1 MLVLILTILDSLFA
15 VLGEHT
21 IQSDFTVTVA
31 EKMTQPLTY
40 RGAVT
45 MRGECFRMEIFD
57 KEAAFDGKTLYVYS
71 DDTGELTLSE
81 PSGQERI
88 TSNPFLFAKN
98 LAETCHAE
106 ERTMQDGTVTVTL
119 TPADKTSGVTR
130 ITVRLSP
137 SVLNPATHEPMSLSV
152 EMKEGNRTTA
162 LKMDKPHYL
171 PTAKNS
177 KQDFVL
183 TKPDAYINDLR

>member
-21 IQSDFTVTVA
+21 LQSDYTVTVA
-31 EKMTQPLTY
+31 ENVTQPLTY
-40 RGAVT
+40 HGSVT
-45 MRGECFRMEIFD
+45 MRGECFRLNIFD

-81 PSGQERI
+81 PSGRELI
-88 TSNPFLFAKN
+88 AFNPLLFAKA
-98 LAETCHAE
+98 LAEACHAE
-106 ERTMQDGTVTVTL
+106 ERTMQDGTLAVTL
-119 TPADKTSGVTR
+119 TPTDKTSGVTR
-130 ITVRLSP
+130 VTVRFSP
-137 SVLNPATHEPMSLSV
+137 SMLNPASHEPMSLSV
-152 EMKEGNRTTA
+152 EMKEGSRTTA

-171 PTAKNS
+171 PTDKNS
-177 KQDFVL
+177 RQDFVL